1 MDYWVCSR
9 NNTITRY
16 PLANIAMSRESFL
29 QEIESRKKQELHALD
44 LRLAGEKAALEA
56 KKENTISEIQRYY
69 GNEARIKSQVEAAKI
84 VEAARLQARKVLFEA
99 INRHLDSALN
109 IIKDDLHRYSSSEE
123 YKATLHRMISYA
135 KKNLG
140 HDIKVIC
147 RREDKSIL
155 AESEVSVIG
164 TMQTIGGFVA
174 QSKDDNKELD
184 LTFEELL
191 RIHDD
196 EIESLITEVLR

>member
-1 MDYWVCSR
+1 MDYWVCFG

-16 PLANIAMSRESFL
+16 PLANFGMSRESFL

-44 LRLAGEKAALEA
+44 LRLAGEKSGLEA

-69 GNEARIKSQVEAAKI
+69 ENEARIKSEREAAKI
-84 VEAARLQARKVLFEA
+84 VEAARLQAKKVMFEA
-99 INRHLDSALN
+99 INKHLDSALN

-123 YKATLHRMISYA
+123 YKVTLRKMISYA

-147 RREDKSIL
+147 RKEDMSFL
-155 AESEVSVIG
+155 AEEVSVVDSI
-164 TMQTIGGFVA
+164 QTIGGVVA
-174 QSKDDNKELD
+174 QSEDGNKELD

-191 RIHDD
+191 RIHED